1 MELRLQKLVCLNEVA
16 IPFQES
22 VLTVMHDDELEAN
35 VELLLLP
42 LHVNTDK
49 MAWLL
54 KAYGLE
60 KKWHRVESNWA
71 KVAFINE
78 ILVLITNQKAPK
90 RGAKWPNVV
99 IQIKFRGKVLLVKK
113 QLKSIDFGFQAR

>member
-22 VLTVMHDDELEAN
+22 VVAVMHDDELEAN

-49 MAWLL
+49 MTWLL
-54 KAYGLE
+54 KACGLE
-60 KKWHRVESNWA
+60 KHDTVW
-71 KVAFINE
+71 
-78 ILVLITNQKAPK
+78 KATGP
-90 RGAKWPNVV
+90 R
-99 IQIKFRGKVLLVKK
+99 LL
-113 QLKSIDFGFQAR
+113 SSTRSSC